1 MPHNSHSMTL
11 QSPENGLLKRSPR
24 DSKLKTLPYGKSTGM
39 KCGITGT
46 YVALDKKLDLATET
60 AS

>member
-1 MPHNSHSMTL
+1 MTL
-11 QSPENGLLKRSPR
+11 ESPENGLLKRSPR
-24 DSKLKTLPYGKSTGM
+24 DSELKTLPYGKSTGM
-39 KCGITGT
+39 KYGITGT